1 MIPVYKES
9 EAGTPIE
16 TVYTFTEWKK
26 IYKANK
32 LPRKVAKGFKE
43 VITAFKTD
51 RSLADGI
58 KQKLT
63 GLLLVA
69 CGVAAPIIL
78 EGDVTASL
86 LFIPSGLYL
95 MFTRSKVMDFRG

>member
-1 MIPVYKES
+1 MIPVYKET
-9 EAGTPIE
+9 EAQIE

-32 LPRKVAKGFKE
+32 LSHKVVKGFKE
-43 VITAFKTD
+43 VITTVRTN

-58 KQKLT
+58 KQKLS

-69 CGVAAPIIL
+69 LGVAIPFL
-78 EGDVTASL
+78 MEGDATTSL
-86 LFIPSGLYL
+86 LLIPLGLYL
-95 MFTRSKVMDFRG
+95 IITRSRIMDFRR